1 LISVPA
7 HHIARVVLRIW
18 DVLPYET
25 QGGTTGQPPQPIQE
39 FGEIRSLLTVL
50 ELILK
55 TFEVATLNVLDSM
68 LG

>member
-1 LISVPA
+1 
-7 HHIARVVLRIW
+7 VVLGTW
-18 DVLPYET
+18 DVLPSEARSD
-25 QGGTTGQPPQPIQE
+25 TTGQPPQPAHE

-55 TFEVATLNVLDSM
+55 AFEVVILSVLDIM